1 MDAYSPDTR
10 LLAVWETY
18 LRGHTAIVRALEAEL
33 QARHH
38 LSVTEYD
45 VLLHLNNAPGKRL
58 RLGEL
63 AGAVLFSSGGLSRL
77 LDRLECMGVVA
88 RERTPDDRRGVYAT
102 LTDAGLAR
110 LRKASETHLRGV
122 ERHFTAA
129 LTEDEI
135 EPVSQFLTRLLATT
149 PPAAEEAC
157 LTDTTTGDSSA
168 ATQSGTQIT
177 PR

>member
-10 LLAVWETY
+10 RLAVWETY

-33 QARHH
+33 QALHH
-38 LSVTEYD
+38 LSVAEYD

-102 LTDAGLAR
+102 LTDVGLAR
-110 LRKASETHLRGV
+110 LREASETHLRGV

-129 LTEDEI
+129 LTEDEV
-135 EPVSQFLTRLLATT
+135 EPVSQFLARLLATT
-149 PPAAEEAC
+149 PAAEETC

-168 ATQSGTQIT
+168 VTQSATQIT